1 MADHSM
7 MGSAPTTPLGA
18 AVGRVTEIVHP
29 PDTDVEGVDTQPLLP
44 RPAIMPGMRINQYEL
59 IRELGR
65 GGMGTVYLARDTRL
79 ARRVAIKFLHS
90 SEVSLTER
98 FLVEARATA
107 QCSHEHIVVIHEVS
121 EHRGQPFMV
130 LEYLKGRPLTKL
142 LAMGPMSPSR
152 AVELIVP
159 VARALV
165 CAHALDIVHRD
176 LKPDNVFVTESGT
189 IKVLDFGIAKV
200 LMPPELREVVDAP
213 ELIDFSDPHSHGRVD
228 ALTSA
233 GVLVGTLPYMSP
245 EQWDMDEIDHR
256 TDIWAVGM
264 MLYEMLA
271 GRHPLAPLTREK
283 LMRTGLL
290 DEPMPSIHDADI
302 DVPAALAQVVDHC
315 LAKRKQDRVASA
327 QALLDALEPLL
338 PGRYGRKLDAGE
350 SPYPGLTAFQE
361 SDADR
366 FFGRSRDVAGMLTR
380 LRSQPLVGVVGPSGV
395 GKSSFMRAGVIP
407 ALKGSDE
414 PWETHVIRPGRHPL
428 AALATMLQSLRQ
440 TQAGTV
446 GGAPLAS
453 GSAAG
458 DATVAASVDP
468 GAAYRDLTERLARE
482 PGHLGAVLRHRAR
495 ARGHHVLLVID
506 QLEELYTLVP
516 DPEQRAAFTACLAGV
531 ADDAT
536 TPLRVVVS
544 IRSDFLD
551 RVVED
556 PHFMAELSSNLVFLP
571 PPDRAGLQEALTQ
584 PAEIVGY
591 RFENRDM
598 IEHMLDTLESTPGAL
613 PLLQFAATRLWETR
627 DTGKRMLT
635 AASYESIGGIVG
647 ALASHAGAVVGSLPP
662 AEQALARAVFQR
674 LVTPERTRAITSIQ
688 ELRALSPDPGKVQHL
703 VDRLVGARL
712 LVVQTGNEAE
722 GATVEIVH
730 ESLIHSWPLLRRWLD
745 EHEEDAVFLEQLR
758 TVAKQWA
765 GKERPPGLL
774 WRGETLEEARR
785 WHRRYQGALTPLQR
799 EYLQVAFALADRA
812 ARVKRL
818 MIAGVIG
825 FLILLVAASS
835 VALVRIRRAEKLA
848 QEQAAEAQRSAR
860 QVGEQLEQLQAK
872 EREKTAA
879 LDKKEEAEAEADRA
893 YEEVDLKQAA
903 LAEANE
909 RLRAALAA
917 AERARALA
925 ENESVRAHQA
935 LGEAEQAKAH
945 AEDESTRAHRATEAE
960 RAARAELERLLQK
973 ERERAERLER
983 KLGTFS
989 GTLK

>member
-1 MADHSM
+1 MADRELV
-7 MGSAPTTPLGA
+7 GSAPTTPLGA
-18 AVGRVTEIVHP
+18 PLGRVTEIVEL
-29 PDTDVEGVDTQPLLP
+29 PDSEASALDTQPAREAPLF
-44 RPAIMPGMRINQYEL
+44 ASGMRINQYEL

-79 ARRVAIKFLHS
+79 ARRVAIKLLHS
-90 SEVSLTER
+90 SQASLTER

-107 QCSHEHIVVIHEVS
+107 QCSHEHIVVIHEVN

-130 LEYLKGRPLTKL
+130 LEYLKGRPLSEL
-142 LAMGPMSPSR
+142 VAMGPMSPSR

-159 VARALV
+159 VVRALV

-176 LKPDNVFVTESGT
+176 LKPDNVFVTESGN

-200 LMPPELREVVDAP
+200 LMPQELREAVEAP
-213 ELIDFSDPHSHGRVD
+213 EALDLRFDTQVNP
-228 ALTSA
+228 LTSA

-245 EQWDMDEIDHR
+245 EQWDADEEIDHR
-256 TDIWAVGM
+256 ADLWAVGL

-283 LMRTGLL
+283 LMRIGLL
-290 DEPMPSIHDADI
+290 DEPMPSVRAAAPEVAN
-302 DVPAALAQVVDHC
+302 VPDALARVVDHC
-315 LAKRKQDRVASA
+315 LAKRKQERVASA

-350 SPYPGLTAFQE
+350 SPYPGLIAFQE

-366 FFGRSRDVAGMLTR
+366 FFGRSRDIAGVLAR
-380 LRSQPLVGVVGPSGV
+380 LRSQPLLCVAGPSGV
-395 GKSSFMRAGVIP
+395 GKSSFVRAGVLP

-414 PWETHVIRPGRHPL
+414 PWETYVIRPGRQPL
-428 AALATMLQSLRQ
+428 AALATMLQPLRL
-440 TQAGTV
+440 TEPGTT
-446 GGAPLAS
+446 A
-453 GSAAG
+453 
-458 DATVAASVDP
+458 DP
-468 GAAYRDLTERLARE
+468 AVEHRDLAERLARE
-482 PGHLGAVLRHRAR
+482 PGHLGTVLRHRAR
-495 ARGHHVLLVID
+495 ARGRSILLVID

-516 DPEQRAAFTACLAGV
+516 DAEQRAAFTACLTGV

-536 TPLRVVVS
+536 TPLRVITS

-556 PHFMAELSSNLVFLP
+556 PHFMAEVTANLVFLP

-584 PAEIVGY
+584 PAELVGY
-591 RFENRDM
+591 RFENREM

-627 DTGKRMLT
+627 DTGKRLLT
-635 AASYESIGGIVG
+635 ASSYESIGGIVG
-647 ALASHAGAVVGSLPP
+647 ALASHADAVVTSLPVG
-662 AEQALARAVFQR
+662 EQALARAVFQR

-688 ELRALSPDPGKVQHL
+688 ELRAFAPEPGKIQHL
-703 VDRLVGARL
+703 IDRLVGARL
-712 LVVQTGNEAE
+712 LVVQTGDEAE

-745 EHEEDAVFLEQLR
+745 EHEEDAAFLEQLR

-765 GKERPPGLL
+765 ARKRPPGLL

-785 WHRRYQGALTPLQR
+785 WHRRYQGPLSPLQR

-818 MIAGVIG
+818 VIAGIMG
-825 FLILLVAASS
+825 FLLLLVAAST
-835 VALVRIRRAEKLA
+835 VALVRIRRAEKSA
-848 QEQAAEAQRSAR
+848 QQQASAAR
-860 QVGEQLEQLQAK
+860 AAALQVSEQLELVQAK
-872 EREKTAA
+872 EREKAA
-879 LDKKEEAEAEADRA
+879 AMARKDAAEAEANRA
-893 YEEVDLKQAA
+893 YEEVNLKQVA
-903 LAEANE
+903 LAQANE

-917 AERARALA
+917 AETARARA
-925 ENESVRAHQA
+925 ENESVRARQA
-935 LGEAEQAKAH
+935 LSQAEQAKAH
-945 AEDESTRAHRATEAE
+945 AEDESARARLATAAE
-960 RAARAELERLLQK
+960 RRAKADLERLLQR